1 MKADSLPSLPAIV
14 VGQVFHERRTPLVH
28 RFRHRTY
35 QWLVDLDEI
44 DAIPRHW
51 RPFAAFEAQDHL
63 DNGRLGGG
71 IRGDVARFLCNHG
84 IELTGDDRVLMLTN
98 PRFLGYTFN
107 PLTVFWCIDR
117 DGAIA
122 AIVLEVHNT
131 YGGRHAYLLDP
142 SEHGSARIDKSFYV
156 SPFNDI
162 NGQYDVRV
170 RLTRDDLEVSVDL
183 LREGRCTFSASF
195 RGTPRL
201 INRRALLWVVLRH
214 PLVTQRVSTLI
225 RLHGGWLWMR
235 RLPIYRR
242 TECRDTRTDD
252 REESVL

>member
-1 MKADSLPSLPAIV
+1 MPAIV
-14 VGQVFHERRTPLVH
+14 VGQVFHDRRTPLEH

-44 DAIPRHW
+44 SAFPRRW
-51 RPFAAFEAQDHL
+51 RPFAAFETEDHL

-71 IRGDVARFLCNHG
+71 IREDLARFLSDRG
-84 IELTGDDRVLMLTN
+84 IELTDDDRVLMLTN

-117 DGAIA
+117 DGVIR

-131 YGGRHAYLLDP
+131 YGGRHAYLLDHD
-142 SEHGSARIDKSFYV
+142 EHGSARIDKSFYV
-156 SPFNDI
+156 SPFNDV

-170 RLTRDDLEVSVDL
+170 RLARDDIEVSVDL
-183 LREGRCTFSASF
+183 IREGRCTFSAAF
-195 RGTPRL
+195 RGTPRVA
-201 INRRALLWVVLRH
+201 NRRALLRVVLRH
-214 PLVTQRVSTLI
+214 PLVTQRVSALI
-225 RLHGGWLWMR
+225 RLHGIWLWMR
-235 RLPIYRR
+235 RLPIYQRTNRHGTQR
-242 TECRDTRTDD
+242 TECHGTRSDD